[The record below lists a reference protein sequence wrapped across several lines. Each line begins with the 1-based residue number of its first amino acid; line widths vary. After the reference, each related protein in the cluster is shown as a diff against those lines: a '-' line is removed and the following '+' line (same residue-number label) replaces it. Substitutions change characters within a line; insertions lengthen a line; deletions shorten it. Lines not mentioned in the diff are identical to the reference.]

1 MVSVAK
7 ILSEKLGIFG
17 RSSYLC
23 TQKVISLQNKMEQRK
38 FKNRLEEVRWI
49 NQQKG
54 WKPLTEEEKTE
65 LNDLV
70 RTFTNLN

>member
-1 MVSVAK
+1 
-7 ILSEKLGIFG
+7 
-17 RSSYLC
+17 
-23 TQKVISLQNKMEQRK
+23 MEQRK